1 MLQTKSLV
9 SVAGS
14 CEALALFRLAAYT
27 TLCRAYAPPTP
38 PALGAPF
45 ACLTGTKVPFLTLQ
59 RCLACHVV
67 AHILTSHIHRLC
79 LRYKSFFFFPLFFLV
94 FGRTVLTSFTP
105 RAYTVSVSAARASAL
120 PILRESLRISQEL
133 QDVIGQSNVL
143 EAMGTEY
150 VDAGDTAA
158 AIQAWRQCIELRQV
172 RTLLALLVL
181 VLMCKY

>member
-1 MLQTKSLV
+1 VRGAGALPSCRLHHFVSRLRTSYTSGARCSVCLPNWYKSTISDAAKML
-9 SVAGS
+9 GMP
-14 CEALALFRLAAYT
+14 R
-27 TLCRAYAPPTP
+27 CRAHTHLAHTP
-38 PALGAPF
+38 SLSTQQELLLRFSSFLSFLWRTYSPASHLSH
-45 ACLTGTKVPFLTLQ
+45 TL
-59 RCLACHVV
+59 
-67 AHILTSHIHRLC
+67 SLC
-79 LRYKSFFFFPLFFLV
+79 
-94 FGRTVLTSFTP
+94 
-105 RAYTVSVSAARASAL
+105 SAARASTL

-133 QDVIGQSNVL
+133 QDMIGQSNVL